1 MKNTRHVAVLS
12 LLAVLFVSAPH
23 AHAALL
29 ASQEDSSGTPI
40 HYWHSDGSTG
50 AFFVTDPNDSQPGFS
65 LGQIATTDATVVGI
79 HIRAQFNTS
88 GSIGSLQQIPN
99 LYDETGQHAY
109 ACAQQSSGGFAY
121 GTAADAL
128 NRQNPLTAAQYNGQ
142 MVDMYFSCALGI
154 GHDTLYANTP
164 YRLYFSP
171 LSVADV
177 FDVYLASNAAGT
189 APFYE
194 ISGDGTYPAPV
205 APITISAPAQGTTYF
220 STDTIIPQATIAN
233 LSSFSSIV
241 YLLNGVA
248 IDPTLPLPISSL
260 PSGPATLVI
269 AATDS
274 LGNTTYA
281 TSTFL
286 VQKVQSPLTV
296 TANAQTI
303 TLGAA
308 IPTLSATLSGFINS
322 DTAANSTT
330 GAASCT
336 TSALSTSPVGAYPIN
351 CTQGTLSSVNYLFAT
366 FVPATLSIV
375 YRWDGFLQPINDT
388 AHQIGLNVSVFKGGS
403 TVPVKFQI
411 KKADGTVVQSAT
423 APLWSTPQLLGP
435 MSTSIDELV
444 YSDPASSGNTF
455 KWDGSQYVYN
465 WSTKSVAA
473 GNWYRISAKLDD
485 GTTQSVVIGLR

>member
-194 ISGDGTYPAPV
+194 ISGDGTY
-205 APITISAPAQGTTYF
+205 QF
-220 STDTIIPQATIAN
+220 
-233 LSSFSSIV
+233 
-241 YLLNGVA
+241 
-248 IDPTLPLPISSL
+248 
-260 PSGPATLVI
+260 
-269 AATDS
+269 
-274 LGNTTYA
+274 
-281 TSTFL
+281 
-286 VQKVQSPLTV
+286 
-296 TANAQTI
+296 
-303 TLGAA
+303 
-308 IPTLSATLSGFINS
+308 
-322 DTAANSTT
+322 
-330 GAASCT
+330 
-336 TSALSTSPVGAYPIN
+336 
-351 CTQGTLSSVNYLFAT
+351 
-366 FVPATLSIV
+366 
-375 YRWDGFLQPINDT
+375 
-388 AHQIGLNVSVFKGGS
+388 
-403 TVPVKFQI
+403 
-411 KKADGTVVQSAT
+411 
-423 APLWSTPQLLGP
+423 
-435 MSTSIDELV
+435 
-444 YSDPASSGNTF
+444 
-455 KWDGSQYVYN
+455 
-465 WSTKSVAA
+465 
-473 GNWYRISAKLDD
+473 
-485 GTTQSVVIGLR
+485 